1 MAFQY
6 LKRGSKKEGDRFF
19 SRVCCD
25 RTKGNGLKLKEGR
38 FRLAIRKFF
47 TIKVAK
53 HWHTLPREVMDALSL
68 ETFKVRLDR
77 ALST

>member
-1 MAFQY
+1 M
-6 LKRGSKKEGDRFF
+6 R
-19 SRVCCD
+19 
-25 RTKGNGLKLKEGR
+25 
-38 FRLAIRKFF
+38 
-47 TIKVAK
+47 